1 MGEFYDY
8 RAAYSMFI
16 IFFIIGV
23 PLSYLL
29 FRNNTF
35 MNNNK
40 FKILIIAL
48 ILLTIVDKTD
58 ENSKTKTNIL
68 FYLTVL
74 SVILMYISVALIIFN
89 RQNKI
94 IQQVNLN
101 GGSA

>member
-1 MGEFYDY
+1 
-8 RAAYSMFI
+8 
-16 IFFIIGV
+16 
-23 PLSYLL
+23 
-29 FRNNTF
+29 

>member
-1 MGEFYDY
+1 MGELYNY
-8 RAAYSMFI
+8 RNAYVMFT
-16 IFFIIGV
+16 IFFIVGV
-23 PLSYLL
+23 PMSYLL
-29 FRNNTF
+29 FRNNKF

-40 FKILIIAL
+40 FKILIVAL

-58 ENSKTKTNIL
+58 ENSTTKKNIL

-94 IQQVNLN
+94 IQ
-101 GGSA
+101 